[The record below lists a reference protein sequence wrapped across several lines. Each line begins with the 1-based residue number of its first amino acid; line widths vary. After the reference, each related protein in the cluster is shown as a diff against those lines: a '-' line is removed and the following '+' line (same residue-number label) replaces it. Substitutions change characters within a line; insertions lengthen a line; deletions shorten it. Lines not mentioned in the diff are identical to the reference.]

1 MTVPVLTSRLLDGVA
16 GVRHGFFTRRGGV
29 SGGVYDSL
37 NVGRGSRDRPED
49 VAENRRRVAAALGA
63 RLLNTAYQVHSNR
76 VVVIDRDFGDAS
88 PEVDGLV
95 TATQGVLCGALA
107 ADCAPILMVDP
118 VARIVSAAHAGW
130 KGALTGVVEA
140 AVRGIE
146 SLGGRADRIIAAV
159 GPCIGP
165 ASYEVGT
172 EFRDRCSV
180 ADAANVRF
188 FQTGLAED
196 KFLFD
201 LPGFVLDRLGAAG
214 VGSAEWVGVDTFTS
228 PDLFSYRRAYKTG
241 EPDYGLLASAIV
253 LSG

>member
-95 TATQGVLCGALA
+95 TATLA
-107 ADCAPILMVDP
+107 DP
-118 VARIVSAAHAGW
+118 
-130 KGALTGVVEA
+130 
-140 AVRGIE
+140 
-146 SLGGRADRIIAAV
+146 
-159 GPCIGP
+159 
-165 ASYEVGT
+165 
-172 EFRDRCSV
+172 
-180 ADAANVRF
+180 
-188 FQTGLAED
+188 
-196 KFLFD
+196 
-201 LPGFVLDRLGAAG
+201 
-214 VGSAEWVGVDTFTS
+214 
-228 PDLFSYRRAYKTG
+228 PDLFGAL
-241 EPDYGLLASAIV
+241 E
-253 LSG
+253 